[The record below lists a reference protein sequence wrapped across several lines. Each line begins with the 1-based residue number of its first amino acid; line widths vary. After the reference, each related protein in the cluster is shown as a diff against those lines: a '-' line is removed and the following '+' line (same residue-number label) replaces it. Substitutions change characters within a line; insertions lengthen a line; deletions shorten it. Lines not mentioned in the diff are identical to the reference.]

1 MYYLSLEERRFG
13 ATRETHFLAGMIAV
27 LFAAMCY
34 AQTQPNGAS
43 RKTEFEVAS
52 VRPILTDGR
61 RPCFIQSTPHDLS
74 RRLSGDRLRLPVST
88 IASLVMDA
96 YNVRED
102 QLTGLPTWADCS
114 ERYEL
119 NALVPQGST
128 TGEQLR
134 LMLQFLLAE
143 RFQLK
148 LRRET
153 KKITVYEL
161 NTAKSG
167 LKLKLFPDRTA
178 EHRNAW
184 ASVPQLIELFLD
196 YPIVDKTGLSGFFD
210 TNYHDTWNV
219 AELRE
224 ELQQAR
230 PVNLSPGMAFHGLAP
245 SIFHE
250 VEAEYGLT
258 LKKVT
263 APTDFLVIEH
273 VERPSGN

>member
-1 MYYLSLEERRFG
+1 M
-13 ATRETHFLAGMIAV
+13 RETHFLAGVVAV
-27 LFAAMCY
+27 LFAATCH
-34 AQTQPNGAS
+34 AQTQPDSAS

-52 VRPILTDGR
+52 VRAIPTNGR

-74 RRLSGDRLRLPVST
+74 RRLSGHTLRLPVST
-88 IASLVMDA
+88 IASFVMDA

-119 NALVPQGST
+119 NALVPEEAT

-134 LMLQFLLAE
+134 LMLQTLLAE

-148 LRRET
+148 LRHET

-167 LKLKLFPDRTA
+167 LKLKLFPDRSA

-184 ASVPQLIELFLD
+184 ESVPQLIELFLD
-196 YPIVDKTGLSGFFD
+196 YPVVDKTGLSGFFD
-210 TNYHDTWNV
+210 TNYHTTWNG

-230 PVNLSPGMAFHGLAP
+230 PVNLAPGMAFHGLAP
-245 SIFHE
+245 AVFHE
-250 VEAEYGLT
+250 VEVEYGLT
-258 LKKVT
+258 LKRVT
-263 APTDFLVIEH
+263 APGDLLVIEH
-273 VERPSGN
+273 VDRPSDN

>member
-1 MYYLSLEERRFG
+1 MRG
-13 ATRETHFLAGMIAV
+13 THLPAGVVAA
-27 LFAAMCY
+27 LFAATCS
-34 AQTQPNGAS
+34 AQIQATGAAS
-43 RKTEFEVAS
+43 KPAFEVAS
-52 VRPILTDGR
+52 IRAIESADGR
-61 RPCFIQSTPHDLS
+61 RPCLIVSKPQDLS
-74 RRLSGDRLRLPVST
+74 GQISGQRLRIRMST

-102 QLTGLPTWADCS
+102 QLTGLPGWADCR
-114 ERYEL
+114 EGYEL
-119 NALVPQGST
+119 NALVPDGATT

-134 LMLQFLLAE
+134 LMLQTLLAE

-153 KKITVYEL
+153 RKITAYEL

-167 LKLKLFPDRTA
+167 VKLKLFPDLTA

-184 ASVPQLIELFLD
+184 GKVPALIAFFLD
-196 YPIVDKTGLSGFFD
+196 YPIVDKTGLSGFFE
-210 TNYHDTWNV
+210 TNYLPKWDE
-219 AELRE
+219 AKLQE
-224 ELQQAR
+224 ELQQVRLAN
-230 PVNLSPGMAFHGLAP
+230 PVPGMGFHGLAP

-258 LKKVT
+258 LKRVT
-263 APTDFLVIEH
+263 APDDFLVIEH